1 MNNMKKGFQFMS
13 EYADEEYGWEPK
25 PHVMIDGEWV
35 PMDDVQ
41 FENIEEDMLGRD
53 TVTVTYNGERFKS
66 LITLR

>member
-1 MNNMKKGFQFMS
+1 MRKGFQFMS

-25 PHVMIDGEWV
+25 PHVMIDGDWV
-35 PMDDVQ
+35 PMDNVQ

-66 LITLR
+66 LVTLR

>member
-1 MNNMKKGFQFMS
+1 MKEGFRFMS
-13 EYADEEYGWEPK
+13 EYAEEEYGWEPK
-25 PHVMIDGEWV
+25 PHVMINGDWV

-53 TVTVTYNGERFKS
+53 MVTVTYNGEKFKS